1 MLLGKSARPGLAAVR
16 PQGVIPPSITFFDE
30 DEAIDAH
37 RIRRHVDWLVDAG
50 VDGLLGIGTCGEFA
64 SLDLAER
71 EGLAELLVESSAG
84 RVPVYIGV
92 MSTSTRTA
100 IRLARQA
107 EAVGAAGIV
116 SVAPY
121 YSSPPEREVLTY
133 FRDVAAAV
141 AIPLIVYNN
150 PPASGT
156 SLSVPTLAKLAVDGV
171 AAGIK
176 DSHGDASRVHDLR
189 LLCPPET
196 AILYGED
203 YGSFEAILAGADG
216 WTAGVANFMPRHA
229 VGLWRLARS
238 GDLDATRA
246 HWARILP
253 LINMTSNKVMFGRPD
268 ERADFIQIYKAA
280 LDIMGMAGGASRQ
293 PLLPLAADDLRY
305 LRGLVSELELNRYV
319 A

>member
-1 MLLGKSARPGLAAVR
+1 MGSSDRSDLAALR
-16 PQGVIPPSITFFDE
+16 PQGVIPPCLTFFD
-30 DEAIDAH
+30 DDGAIDDR
-37 RIRRHVDWLVDAG
+37 RIKHHIDWLVNAG
-50 VDGLLGIGTCGEFA
+50 VNGLLGIGTCGEFA
-64 SLDLAER
+64 TLDPDERERLAEVI
-71 EGLAELLVESSAG
+71 VESCAS

-107 EAVGAAGIV
+107 EAIGAAGIV

-141 AIPLIVYNN
+141 AIPLIIYNN
-150 PPASGT
+150 PPASGV
-156 SLSVPTLAKLAVDGV
+156 SLSVPTLAKLAADGV

-176 DSHGDASRVHDLR
+176 DSHGDAARIHDLR

-203 YGSFEAILAGADG
+203 YGSLEAILAGADG

-229 VGLWRLARS
+229 VELWRLAHS
-238 GDLDATRA
+238 GDVEAARD
-246 HWARILP
+246 HWARILS
-253 LINMTSNKVMFGRPD
+253 LVNMTSNKVMFGRPD
-268 ERADFIQIYKAA
+268 ERPDFIQIYKAA
-280 LDIMGMAGGASRQ
+280 LDIMGMAGGASRR
-293 PLLPLAADDLRY
+293 PLLPLPDEDLLH
-305 LRGLVSELELNRYV
+305 LRGLVSELDLSPSV